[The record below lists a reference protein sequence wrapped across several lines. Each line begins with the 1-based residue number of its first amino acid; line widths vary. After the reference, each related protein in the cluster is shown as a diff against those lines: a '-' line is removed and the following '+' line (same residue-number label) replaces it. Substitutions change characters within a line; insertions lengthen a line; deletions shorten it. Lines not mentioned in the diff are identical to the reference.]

1 MTRHLTKHLKEGEI
15 GSGSVFES
23 VSDHGRKSFT
33 WQEEWTHV
41 ANKESRRQHGAG
53 THLRRSPFS
62 GVTLIPL
69 FLCLDH
75 SVYRMEPFHP
85 PAAQVFST
93 GGVYVDVTSQIYP

>member
-33 WQEEWTHV
+33 WQEEWTHI
-41 ANKESRRQHGAG
+41 ANKENRRQPGAG
-53 THLRRSPFS
+53 THLRRSPFP
-62 GVTLIPL
+62 GLL

-75 SVYRMEPFHP
+75 SVYRMERFHP

-93 GGVYVDVTSQIYP
+93 GGVSVDVTSQIYP